1 MKTIIITVSLFFG
14 VICLNAQQISV
25 GDVARTAHFNRT
37 IDEINNGKA
46 VLKYSDIQGNPF
58 YKSGFSPAK
67 IGDDKNLLS
76 VRYNMYKDAFE
87 VLSNTDIYS
96 LPKDIAFSKI
106 TFTDSKEKFI
116 LSNDD
121 IGIAGY
127 FLVLAEGKN
136 KLLKKIFVTYSP
148 EIPAPNTMIAGAPA
162 RFDLQKPTY
171 YIKTDDNLIKITKKT
186 DDLINVLPAD
196 KKGSVKDF
204 IKSNK
209 IKSNKELDLIKLVT
223 FLNK

>member
-1 MKTIIITVSLFFG
+1 MKTIIITAGLLLSAVSLK
-14 VICLNAQQISV
+14 AQQISV
-25 GDVARTAHFNRT
+25 GEYARTAKFNKT

-87 VLSNTDIYS
+87 VLNNTDIYS

-106 TFTDSKEKFI
+106 TFTTSNEKFI

-121 IGIAGY
+121 NGVVGY
-127 FLVLAEGKN
+127 FLVLVEGKS
-136 KLLKKIFVTYSP
+136 KLLKKTTVIYSP
-148 EIPAPNTMIAGAPA
+148 EIPAPNTMIAGSPA
-162 RFDLQKPTY
+162 RFDNQKPIY
-171 YIKTDDNLIKITKKT
+171 YIKIDDNIFKITKKT
-186 DDLINVLPAD
+186 DDLINALSAD
-196 KKGSVKDF
+196 KKEAAKDF

-209 IKSNKELDLIKLVT
+209 IRLNQELDLIKLVT